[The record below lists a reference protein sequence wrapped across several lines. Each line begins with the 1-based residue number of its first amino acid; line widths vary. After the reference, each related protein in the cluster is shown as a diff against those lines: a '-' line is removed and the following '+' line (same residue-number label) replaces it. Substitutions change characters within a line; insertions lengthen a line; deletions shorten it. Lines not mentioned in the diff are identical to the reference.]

1 MDNTEGRDMNE
12 QRTLVALDTD
22 DSFFNDWMLDLYS
35 LERCASDR
43 WNDKIWSG
51 VQPTY
56 ASILIREN

>member
-1 MDNTEGRDMNE
+1 MNE
-12 QRTLVALDTD
+12 RTLVALDTD

-56 ASILIREN
+56 AGILIREN